1 MNGYLKSRIMK
12 KVDDVLKMN
21 RSYTVLISLIVALGG
36 FLLGFDSAVISGAVK
51 GITTYFEMTDAMLGF
66 AVGCVVFGAMAGNL
80 MAGPLAEKYG
90 RKKILIIVAA
100 LFTISATWSALAT
113 GYTEFIIARIIGGIG
128 IGGAILIAPIYIA
141 EVAPPKLRGS
151 LVSFNQLNIVIGI
164 SVAYFSNYFLVNM
177 GDESWRWMLGV
188 EAIPA
193 LIYFLSLFTVPRS
206 PRWLIQ
212 KFNKVEGAHKTLSK
226 IGGEAY
232 AELTIAEIQRGI
244 AKKEIK
250 GKVSDLLQ
258 NKYATIMIIA
268 LGIAFFQQITGINAI
283 FYYAPTIF
291 EQAGGSTDS
300 SFLQAIVVGLT
311 NLVFTLVAIWLIDK
325 LGRKPLLL
333 IGTTCMTIALLMAT
347 LAFNNATYDINDAT
361 LGKIGTPEI
370 KTALTDLKGKS
381 FESQTALFEEVKTKL
396 NTEQFLNFKRNE
408 ITNTIKINATLVLIA
423 ILLYVASF
431 AISLGPVMWA
441 LISEIFPSK
450 IKGIAISVVGFFNS
464 LVSFM
469 VTQVFPWELSNLGPT
484 ATFALYALF
493 SFLAIFFVYK
503 FVIETKGKTLEEI
516 EHELVRN

>member
-1 MNGYLKSRIMK
+1 METTT
-12 KVDDVLKMN
+12 VVKMN
-21 RSYTVLISLIVALGG
+21 KSYTILISLIVALGG
-36 FLLGFDSAVISGAVK
+36 FLLGFDSAVISGAVR
-51 GITTYFEMTDAMLGF
+51 GITEYFEMTEWMLGF

-80 MAGPLAEKYG
+80 MAGPISDRFG
-90 RKKILIIVAA
+90 RKSVLIVVAA

-141 EVAPPKLRGS
+141 EIAPPKLRGS

-177 GDESWRWMLGV
+177 GEESWRWMLGV

-193 LIYFLSLFTVPRS
+193 LIYFLALFTVPRS

-212 KFNKVEGAHKTLSK
+212 RLNQVALARKILVR
-226 IGGEAY
+226 IGGEEY
-232 AELTIAEIQRGI
+232 ADATIVEIQKGLD
-244 AKKEIK
+244 KKEAK
-250 GKVSDLLQ
+250 GGLADLLK
-258 NKYATIMIIA
+258 NRYATIMIIA

-311 NLVFTLVAIWLIDK
+311 NLVFTLVAIWAIDK
-325 LGRKPLLL
+325 FGRKPLLL

-347 LAFNNATYDINDAT
+347 MAFNNATYVFDDTT
-361 LGKIGTPEI
+361 LAKVSNEETRE
-370 KTALTDLKGKS
+370 ALAVLKGNTY
-381 FESQTALFEEVKTKL
+381 QGQGVLFEAVQEHL
-396 NTEQFLNFKRNE
+396 GEEAFLDFKRNE
-408 ITNTIKINATLVLIA
+408 ITNFIQINATLVLIA
-423 ILLYVASF
+423 ILLYVAAF

-441 LISEIFPSK
+441 LISEIFPSA

-464 LVSFM
+464 LVSFT

-484 ATFALYALF
+484 ATFAIYAAL
-493 SFLAIFFVYK
+493 SFLAILFVKKY
-503 FVIETKGKTLEEI
+503 VIETKGRSLEEL
-516 EHELVRN
+516 EELLIRK

>member
-1 MNGYLKSRIMK
+1 MK
-12 KVDDVLKMN
+12 QQDEVLKLN
-21 RSYTVLISLIVALGG
+21 KSYTVLISLIVALGG

-51 GITTYFEMTDAMLGF
+51 GITVYFEMTDSMLGF
-66 AVGCVVFGAMAGNL
+66 AVGCVIFGAMAGNL
-80 MAGPLAEKYG
+80 MAGPMADRFG
-90 RKKILIIVAA
+90 RKKVLIIVAA
-100 LFTISATWSALAT
+100 LFAISASWSALAS

-141 EVAPPKLRGS
+141 EIAPPKLRGS

-177 GDESWRWMLGV
+177 EGDSWRWMLGV

-193 LIYFLSLFTVPRS
+193 IIYFLALFAVPKS
-206 PRWLIQ
+206 PRWLIL
-212 KFNKVEGAHKTLSK
+212 KFNNVESAQKTLHK
-226 IGGEAY
+226 IGGEHY
-232 AELTIAEIQRGI
+232 AEITIAEIQRGI
-244 AKKEIK
+244 AKKEEK
-250 GKVSDLLQ
+250 GRFSDIFKS
-258 NKYATIMIIA
+258 KYATIMIIA

-333 IGTTCMTIALLMAT
+333 IGTTCMTIALLMAAF
-347 LAFNNATYDINDAT
+347 AFNNATYDFNDTT
-361 LGKIGTPEI
+361 LNKMSNTEI
-370 KTALTDLKGKS
+370 KTALADLKGKS
-381 FESQTALFEEVKTKL
+381 FDGQAALFEEVETKL
-396 NTEQFLNFKRNE
+396 NADQFLNFKRNE
-408 ITNTIKINATLVLIA
+408 ITNFIQINATLVLLS
-423 ILLYVASF
+423 ILLYVAAF
-431 AISLGPVMWA
+431 AISLGPVMWT
-441 LISEIFPSK
+441 LISEVFPSK

-464 LVSFM
+464 LISFS

-484 ATFALYALF
+484 LTFAIYAVL
-493 SFLAIFFVYK
+493 SFCAIIFVYK

-516 EHELVRN
+516 EHDLVRS

>member
-1 MNGYLKSRIMK
+1 MQ
-12 KVDDVLKMN
+12 KVDAVPKTN
-21 RSYTVLISLIVALGG
+21 KSYTVLISLIVALGG

-51 GITTYFEMTDAMLGF
+51 GITVYFEMTDSMLGF
-66 AVGCVVFGAMAGNL
+66 AVGCVIFGAMAGNL
-80 MAGPLAEKYG
+80 LAGPLADLFG

-100 LFTISATWSALAT
+100 FFTISATWSAMAT

-141 EVAPPKLRGS
+141 EIAPPKLRGS

-164 SVAYFSNYFLVNM
+164 SVAYFSNYFLVNLE
-177 GDESWRWMLGV
+177 GESWRWMLGV

-193 LIYFLSLFTVPRS
+193 AIYFLSLWVVPKS
-206 PRWLIQ
+206 PRWLILKLNNVTSAQ
-212 KFNKVEGAHKTLSK
+212 KTLSK
-226 IGGEAY
+226 IGGAEY
-232 AELTIAEIQRGI
+232 AEVTISEIQRGI
-244 AKKEIK
+244 AKKEEK
-250 GKVSDLLQ
+250 GKISDLFK

-333 IGTTCMTIALLMAT
+333 IGTSFMTIALLMAAM
-347 LAFNNATYDINDAT
+347 AFNNATYNFNDDT
-361 LGKIGTPEI
+361 LNKISDTEI
-370 KTALTDLKGKS
+370 KIALADLNGSS
-381 FESQTALFEEVKTKL
+381 FDSQAALFSEIEPKL
-396 NTEQFLNFKRNE
+396 NQEQFLDFKRNQ
-408 ITNTIKINATLVLIA
+408 ITNFIQINATLVLMA

-441 LISEIFPSK
+441 LISEIFPSR

-464 LVSFM
+464 LVSFS

-484 ATFALYALF
+484 MTFAIYALL
-493 SFLAIFFVYK
+493 SFCAILFVYK
-503 FVIETKGKTLEEI
+503 FVIETKGRTLEEV
-516 EHELVRN
+516 EELLTRK

>member
-1 MNGYLKSRIMK
+1 METTT
-12 KVDDVLKMN
+12 VVKMN
-21 RSYTVLISLIVALGG
+21 KSYTILISLIVALGG

-51 GITTYFEMTDAMLGF
+51 GITVYFEMTEWMLGF
-66 AVGCVVFGAMAGNL
+66 SVGCVVFGAMAGNL
-80 MAGPLAEKYG
+80 MAGPISDRFG
-90 RKKILIIVAA
+90 RKSVLIIVAA
-100 LFTISATWSALAT
+100 LFTISASWSALAT

-141 EVAPPKLRGS
+141 EIAPPKLRGS

-177 GDESWRWMLGV
+177 GEDSWRWMLGV

-193 LIYFLSLFTVPRS
+193 LIYFLALWTVPKS

-212 KFNKVEGAHKTLSK
+212 RLNKVALARKILVR

-232 AELTIAEIQRGI
+232 AELTIQEIQRGVD
-244 AKKEIK
+244 KKEPK
-250 GKVSDLLQ
+250 GRLADLLQ
-258 NKYATIMIIA
+258 SKYATIMIIA

-291 EQAGGSTDS
+291 EQAGGTTDS

-311 NLVFTLVAIWLIDK
+311 NLVFTLVAIWLIDR

-333 IGTTCMTIALLMAT
+333 IGTSFMTIALLMAT
-347 LAFNNATYDINDAT
+347 LAFNNATYDFNETT
-361 LGKIGTPEI
+361 LAKV
-370 KTALTDLKGKS
+370 S
-381 FESQTALFEEVKTKL
+381 
-396 NTEQFLNFKRNE
+396 NTEIREALAPLQGSSYDGQAVLFQAVEAELNQDQFLDFKRNE
-408 ITNTIKINATLVLIA
+408 ITNFIQINATLVLIA

-431 AISLGPVMWA
+431 AISLGPVMWT

-464 LVSFM
+464 LISFS

-484 ATFALYALF
+484 MTFAIYALL
-493 SFLAIFFVYK
+493 SLLAVLFVK
-503 FVIETKGKTLEEI
+503 RFVIETKGRTLEEV
-516 EHELVRN
+516 EELLIRK